1 MRITSTTVTLLHSFI
16 IVMKIFTAIYIN
28 FITIVIMDVIIT
40 IIFIL
45 YSQIDIIFWNFW
57 RGSS

>member
-45 YSQIDIIFWNFW
+45 YSQIGIIFWNFW